1 MRRLAGILAT
11 LAVAGA
17 AVDRAGPATAQ
28 QQTDEHGLSS
38 FAEVGSRVAF
48 LSWSTSRGALR
59 ALTVHLR
66 GARLVTGAAPS
77 RRDVGLLSVSRAA
90 RPGPAKPGRRYALV
104 MPRRAPRERVVLRAS
119 RPRVVLRAGSGASD
133 RVLLIVSDLPTDV
146 SDMDMRLTAASNGL
160 LRLSA
165 PCPTDLVARA
175 RFTRT
180 GAPAATT
187 TSSVRC

>member
-1 MRRLAGILAT
+1 MLV
-11 LAVAGA
+11 AVTWWTA
-17 AVDRAGPATAQ
+17 AAADRAPPVTAQ
-28 QQTDEHGLSS
+28 QQVDEHGLYG
-38 FAEVGSRVAF
+38 FADVGARTAF
-48 LSWSTSRGALR
+48 FSWSTSRGALR

-66 GARLVTGAAPS
+66 GARLVAGAAPS
-77 RRDVGLLSVSRAA
+77 RRAVGLLSVIRAA

-119 RPRVVLRAGSGASD
+119 RPRVVLRVSSGASD

-175 RFTRT
+175 GFTRT